1 MHIQRDQ
8 RLIVVV
14 PAYNEEGKIAATLAG
29 IPPSVTRIIVVN
41 DASTDRTA
49 EIVRDVASRDMR
61 VTILDFRENRG
72 VGAAIVGGYQAVL
85 ENDDGYDDIV
95 VVMAGDGQMNPADL
109 EAIVAPVANG
119 AADYAKGN
127 RFIGGRDEIDKIP
140 RHRLFGN
147 LVLSVLTKIASGY
160 WHISDSQS
168 GYTAISRK
176 ALAAVDWSKCY
187 PRYGC
192 PNDYLVRL
200 NIANMRVAD
209 VPINAVYGP
218 DWSSHMRPHKIAWSL
233 LHLLFRLF
241 MERMFRKY
249 VVANGHPIVFFY
261 LASFLAFSLSSFL
274 FLYVAVRTVMF
285 GIVPQ
290 TATILWGVSGIVAVQ
305 LLLQCFEMDYR
316 ENEWLFVHNRN
327 ET

>member
-1 MHIQRDQ
+1 MHSQRDQ
-8 RLIVVV
+8 RLTVVV
-14 PAYNEEGKIAATLAG
+14 PAYNEEEKIAATLAG
-29 IPPSVTRIIVVN
+29 IPSTVARIIVVN

-49 EIVRDVASRDMR
+49 DIVRDVSSRDGR
-61 VTILDFRENRG
+61 VTLIDFPKNRG
-72 VGAAIVGGYQAVL
+72 VGAAIVEGYQTVL
-85 ENDDGYDDIV
+85 RCDDGYDDVV

-109 EAIVAPVANG
+109 EAIVAPVRSG

-127 RFIGGRDEIDKIP
+127 RFLGGRSEIEKIP

-147 LVLSVLTKIASGY
+147 LILSILTKIASGY

-168 GYTAISRK
+168 GYTAINRK
-176 ALAAVDWSKCY
+176 ALAAVDWSKCF

-209 VPINAVYGP
+209 VPIDAIYGP
-218 DWSSHMRPHKIAWSL
+218 NWRSHMRPHKIAWPL
-233 LHLLFRLF
+233 LRLLFRLF

-261 LASFLAFSLSSFL
+261 LASFLSFSVSTLL

-285 GIVPQ
+285 GIIPQ
-290 TATILWGVSGIVAVQ
+290 TATILWGISGIVGVQ

-316 ENEWLFVHNRN
+316 DNEWLFVHNRN
-327 ET
+327 